1 MMRPLFLFVHGWA
14 GTPRLWDPV
23 RAVLSAQ
30 GVEAGEMFVS
40 SLTLPS
46 PDGLGS
52 LPLPQ
57 AGEGRTFLPSPTKVG
72 EGGAHRDSDGRVR
85 EPRPEPNPRPIIAI
99 GHSLGA
105 AWLLARGPAL
115 SGFVAINGFTR
126 FTSAPDF
133 LAGTHPRI
141 LMQMRRRF
149 LADPA
154 SVLADFHARA
164 GLPLPDDLPDTDA
177 LVAGLDL
184 LGSIDA
190 RAAFAAL
197 SVPHIALCG
206 GDDLI
211 VPPEQSRGSF
221 PDPVMVPGA
230 GHALPVTHPDLCAD
244 HILSLAARC

>member
-1 MMRPLFLFVHGWA
+1 MTRPLFLFVHGWA

-23 RAVLSAQ
+23 RVALSAR
-30 GVEAGEMFVS
+30 GVEAGEMHVP

-46 PDGLGS
+46 PDGLGP

-57 AGEGRTFLPSPTKVG
+57 AGEGRTFPPSPAKVG
-72 EGGAHRDSDGRVR
+72 EGGAHRDSDGKVR
-85 EPRPEPNPRPIIAI
+85 EPRPLIAI

-105 AWLLARGPAL
+105 AWLLAHGPAL

-133 LAGTHPRI
+133 PAGTHPRI
-141 LMQMRRRF
+141 LMQMRRRL
-149 LADPA
+149 LADPSA
-154 SVLADFHARA
+154 VLADFHARA
-164 GLPLPDDLPDTDA
+164 GLSLPDDLPDTDTLA
-177 LVAGLDL
+177 AGLDL

-197 SVPHIALCG
+197 SVPHTALCG
-206 GDDLI
+206 ADDLI
-211 VPPEQSRGSF
+211 VPPAQSRGSF
-221 PDPVMVPGA
+221 PDPVMVLGA

>member
-1 MMRPLFLFVHGWA
+1 MTRPLFLFVHGWA

-23 RAVLSAQ
+23 RAALTAR
-30 GVEAGEMFVS
+30 GVEAGDMV
-40 SLTLPS
+40 TDVPS
-46 PDGLGS
+46 AGAAR
-52 LPLPQ
+52 PL
-57 AGEGRTFLPSPTKVG
+57 
-72 EGGAHRDSDGRVR
+72 
-85 EPRPEPNPRPIIAI
+85 IAI

-105 AWLLARGPAL
+105 AWLLAHGPAL

-133 LAGTHPRI
+133 PAGTHPRI
-141 LMQMRRRF
+141 LMQMRRRL
-149 LADPA
+149 LADPSA
-154 SVLADFHARA
+154 VLADFHARA
-164 GLPLPDDLPDTDA
+164 GLPLPDGLPDTDTLA
-177 LVAGLDL
+177 AGLDL

-197 SVPHIALCG
+197 SVPHTALCG

-221 PDPVMVPGA
+221 PDPVMVPSA

-244 HILSLAARC
+244 HILSLVARC